1 MNITF
6 YRFVDR
12 FVGVPICAML
22 SAFSRLRPKPVE
34 TVPPRKILIILLS
47 EMGTM
52 VLATSMFD
60 WLKHKYPGA
69 SLHLLLF
76 NRNREAADL
85 LGVVPSENVLTL
97 DDRSLSSFAMGALKV
112 LRTFWSLQIDVVIDC
127 ELFARV
133 SSVLSYLSGA
143 PIRVGFHRYNQEGL
157 YRGSFLN
164 RPVLYNPYRHISLQ
178 LLTLA
183 TAIESQTVPCAKLLP
198 APPAALPRKLA
209 LPEGEIQ
216 ERIAKLHVDFPS
228 LLDKSLVLVYVSGGI
243 LPIRAWP
250 LDYFK
255 QLCTNLLQD
264 GHAIGIIGLKQDIP
278 LGDSVVAH
286 CRDPH
291 CVNLSGYTDSMRH
304 LLALFYRASL
314 LVANDGAPG
323 QFAAVAKMPAIVL
336 FGPETPIL
344 YGPLTP
350 NVHSLQ
356 VQLPCSPCL
365 TAYNHRNSPCDGD
378 NQCLKQIP
386 PDQVLQKARELLSMG
401 VLSASPYAR

>member
-1 MNITF
+1 
-6 YRFVDR
+6 
-12 FVGVPICAML
+12 
-22 SAFSRLRPKPVE
+22 
-34 TVPPRKILIILLS
+34 
-47 EMGTM
+47 
-52 VLATSMFD
+52 
-60 WLKHKYPGA
+60 
-69 SLHLLLF
+69 
-76 NRNREAADL
+76 
-85 LGVVPSENVLTL
+85 VLTL
-97 DDRSLSSFAMGALKV
+97 DDRSLSSFALGTLKV

-143 PIRVGFHRYNQEGL
+143 PVRVGFHRYNQEGL

-198 APPAALPRKLA
+198 PPVAGVPLKVALT
-209 LPEGEIQ
+209 EGEIQ

-228 LLDKSLVLVYVSGGI
+228 LLDKSLVLIYVSGGI

-264 GHAIGIIGLKQDIP
+264 GYAIGIIGLKQDIP
-278 LGDSVVAH
+278 LGDSIVGH
-286 CRDPH
+286 CRDPR

-323 QFAAVAKMPAIVL
+323 QFAAVATIPTIVL

-344 YGPLTP
+344 YSPLTA
-350 NVHSLQ
+350 NVHSLH

-386 PDQVLQKARELLSMG
+386 PDQVLQKARELLSMS